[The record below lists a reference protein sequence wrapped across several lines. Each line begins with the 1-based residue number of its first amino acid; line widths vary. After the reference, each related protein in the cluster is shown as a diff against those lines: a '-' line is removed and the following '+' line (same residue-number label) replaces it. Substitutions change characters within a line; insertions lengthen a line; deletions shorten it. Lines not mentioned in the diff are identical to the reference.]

1 MGGKTHPP
9 YPPEFR
15 AEAIRLLRHGRRVE
29 ELSRELGVSAQTLSN
44 WHKRADLDEGRRK
57 DGLTSEEREELRTL
71 RRRVR
76 QLEQEKEILKKA
88 AAFFAKET
96 NPIR

>member
-15 AEAIRLLRHGRRVE
+15 AEAVE
-29 ELSRELGVSAQTLSN
+29 LARTSGKSIPVLARELGISEQGLRGWV
-44 WHKRADLDEGRRK
+44 KRADIEAGLGPPGALTADERA
-57 DGLTSEEREELRTL
+57 ELRRL
-71 RRRVR
+71 RRENQVLR
-76 QLEQEKEILKKA
+76 QEREILKKA

-96 NPIR
+96 S